1 MQLETELKS
10 IVDDFEAR
18 QDRVRA
24 AGGRLVFA
32 GHLTDWRYDRR
43 KRRLLARDHV
53 LRLRVQMQDGNSRAW
68 LEWKGPTRYA
78 AGYKLREEIS
88 TEVLDRT
95 ATAAMLDRLGYIITR
110 EIERE
115 VYTYEMAG
123 AVIRFERYPRMDDLV
138 EVEGRPD
145 AIERAIGIIGIPRL
159 LFTSE
164 GLPEFARRF
173 EERTGERA
181 ALCARELAG
190 DYTYDLDEAG

>member
-1 MQLETELKS
+1 MLETELKS
-10 IVDDFEAR
+10 IVDDFDGRQAR
-18 QDRVRA
+18 ARD
-24 AGGRLVFA
+24 AGARLIFSGTLV
-32 GHLTDWRYDRR
+32 DWRYDRR

-53 LRLRVQMQDGNSRAW
+53 LRLRVQSHGQHTQAW

-88 TEVLDRT
+88 TEVVDRT

-115 VYTYEMAG
+115 VFTYELKG

-138 EVEGRPD
+138 EIEGTPD
-145 AIERAIGIIGIPRL
+145 AIERAIEAIGIPRL
-159 LFTSE
+159 LFSAD

-181 ALCARELAG
+181 ALCAREMAG
-190 DYTYDLDEAG
+190 DYTYDLDEA

>member
-1 MQLETELKS
+1 MLETELKS
-10 IVDDFEAR
+10 IVDDFEGRQAR
-18 QDRVRA
+18 ARD
-24 AGGRLVFA
+24 AGARLVFS
-32 GHLTDWRYDRR
+32 GTLVDWRYDRR

-53 LRLRVQMQDGNSRAW
+53 LRLRVQSHGQHTQAW

-88 TEVLDRT
+88 TEVVDRT

-115 VYTYEMAG
+115 VFTYELEG

-138 EVEGRPD
+138 EIEGTPD
-145 AIERAIGIIGIPRL
+145 AIERAIEVIGIPRL
-159 LFTSE
+159 LFSSD

-190 DYTYDLDEAG
+190 DYTYDLDEA

>member
-1 MQLETELKS
+1 MALETELKS
-10 IVDDFEAR
+10 IVDDFEGR
-18 QDRVRA
+18 QSRVRE
-24 AGGRLVFA
+24 AGARLIFA

-53 LRLRVQMQDGNSRAW
+53 LRLRVQTQRGVTQAW

-88 TEVLDRT
+88 TEVADRT
-95 ATAAMLDRLGYIITR
+95 ATAAMLDRLGYMITR

-115 VYTYEMAG
+115 VFTYELEG
-123 AVIRFERYPRMDDLV
+123 AIIRFERYPRMDDLV
-138 EVEGRPD
+138 EVEGSPD
-145 AIERAIGIIGIPRL
+145 AIERAISAIGIPRL

-164 GLPEFARRF
+164 GLPEFTRRF

-181 ALCARELAG
+181 ALCAREMAG
-190 DYTYDLDEAG
+190 DYSYDLDEA

>member
-1 MQLETELKS
+1 MLETELKS
-10 IVDDFEAR
+10 IVDDFEGR
-18 QDRVRA
+18 QVRA
-24 AGGRLVFA
+24 REAGARLVFS
-32 GHLTDWRYDRR
+32 GTLVDWRYDRR
-43 KRRLLARDHV
+43 KRRLIARDHV
-53 LRLRVQMQDGNSRAW
+53 LRLRVQTHDQTTQAW

-88 TEVLDRT
+88 TEVVDRT

-110 EIERE
+110 EVERE
-115 VYTYEMAG
+115 VFTYELGG

-138 EVEGRPD
+138 EIEGPPD
-145 AIERAIGIIGIPRL
+145 AIERAIAAIGIPRL
-159 LFTSE
+159 LFTAD

-190 DYTYDLDEAG
+190 DYTYDLDEA

>member
-1 MQLETELKS
+1 MLETELKS
-10 IVDDFEAR
+10 IVDDFEGRQAR
-18 QDRVRA
+18 IRE
-24 AGGRLVFA
+24 AGARLVFS
-32 GHLTDWRYDRR
+32 GTLVDWRYDRR

-53 LRLRVQMQDGNSRAW
+53 LRLRVQTHDQTTQAW

-78 AGYKLREEIS
+78 AGYKLREEMS
-88 TEVLDRT
+88 TEVVDRT

-115 VYTYEMAG
+115 VVTYQFGDAE
-123 AVIRFERYPRMDDLV
+123 VRFERYPRMDDLV
-138 EVEGRPD
+138 EIEGSPD
-145 AIERAIGIIGIPRL
+145 AIERAIAAIGIPRL
-159 LFTSE
+159 LFSAD

-190 DYTYDLDEAG
+190 DYTYDLDEA